1 MRKEQMVGTRLPRDL
16 MRELEL
22 IERVEQSD
30 RSTTLRK
37 LLLKAIAEWKVEHHA
52 RLYGDGKVTLAK
64 AARGAGVS
72 IWEMMDYVRNRRI
85 TAQYD
90 MDDLEHDMKSVY
102 FRH

>member
-1 MRKEQMVGTRLPRDL
+1 MSADGEPMNKE
-16 MRELEL
+16 
-22 IERVEQSD
+22 S
-30 RSTTLRK
+30 
-37 LLLKAIAEWKVEHHA
+37 EWKVEHHA

-72 IWEMMDYVRNRRI
+72 IWEMMDYVRNRKI

-102 FRH
+102 SRH

>member
-1 MRKEQMVGTRLPRDL
+1 MILLGGTPYWNRCRQYCDVSADGEPMKKEN
-16 MRELEL
+16 
-22 IERVEQSD
+22 
-30 RSTTLRK
+30 
-37 LLLKAIAEWKVEHHA
+37 EWKVEHHA

-72 IWEMMDYVRNRRI
+72 IWEMMDYVRNRKI

-102 FRH
+102 SRH